1 MARIDFEEVD
11 VDRLTYDVG
20 LLLGVYG
27 RGSEYDN
34 PRWLKVLD
42 LRYGKEAVDK
52 MIQWFCEGED
62 DFDE

>member
-1 MARIDFEEVD
+1 MARIEFDEVD

-42 LRYGKEAVDK
+42 LRYGKENVDK
-52 MIQWFCEGED
+52 MIQWFCEEGD
-62 DFDE
+62 NFDE

>member
-1 MARIDFEEVD
+1 MDSKNDE
-11 VDRLTYDVG
+11 LKYDVG

-52 MIQWFCEGED
+52 MIQ
-62 DFDE
+62 